1 MPLGNSMSFGQNE
14 IQETTPGVIKEV
26 KLRSTYRYFRVFR
39 TKELIFDYPA
49 ILHISLKANKA
60 PIEKGSIK
68 LEFRH
73 SSEGSGKSIATAHGP
88 GPFKEEIEILQLKPY
103 ESRQI
108 ETRTRSINYI
118 PRVLNPATLTLTVL
132 DSKGQ
137 YKGYKT
143 LYIDLKSLE
152 EAKREVRNKMVFWA
166 VILTFVMTLAYFS
179 KDCIFP
185 LTQEIAS
192 QFLSESTSGKRSPSL
207 LPPGEHAS
215 ALIPNRNG
223 YEKVVGSK
231 RESAILNPKLRQ
243 PIEKKAEPGAEV
255 DGN

>member
-118 PRVLNPATLTLTVL
+118 PRVLNPATL
-132 DSKGQ
+132 
-137 YKGYKT
+137 
-143 LYIDLKSLE
+143 
-152 EAKREVRNKMVFWA
+152 
-166 VILTFVMTLAYFS
+166 S
-179 KDCIFP
+179 KDYVVP
-185 LTQEIAS
+185 LVQEVAS
-192 QFLSESTSGKRSPSL
+192 QFLSESSTSGERPAGP
-207 LPPGEHAS
+207 LPIGGRAPAS
-215 ALIPNRNG
+215 VPDRNG
-223 YEKVVGSK
+223 FARVIGSK
-231 RESAILNPKLRQ
+231 EESTILNPKWRQ
-243 PIEKKAEPGAEV
+243 PVEKNAEQGHAV
-255 DGN
+255 DGH